1 VSGVSVG
8 NINDVSFM
16 QQAIS
21 LAIKAQEM
29 NEVPVGA
36 VVIQDNQIIGEGWN
50 QPIGLCDPTSHAEV
64 IALRA
69 AAKHVDNYRLTNCS
83 LYVTLEPC
91 MMCAGAIIHSRIQ
104 KLIFGAFDPKSG
116 VAGSTTNLFTI
127 PHINH
132 RVRIEGGVL
141 QEECGT
147 LLTKF
152 FQKKR

>member
-1 VSGVSVG
+1 
-8 NINDVSFM
+8 M
-16 QQAIS
+16 HHAIK

-36 VVIQDNQIIGEGWN
+36 VVVQDNQIIGEGWN

-116 VAGSTTNLFTI
+116 VAGSTTNLFTT

-132 RVRIEGGVL
+132 RVQIEGGIL
-141 QEECGT
+141 QEECST